1 MCTMQNL
8 QYTLFIIYIRCKIRK
23 LLLNNNGND
32 KIKDLIRKIN
42 NVIND
47 NTPQKIFKLE
57 KRMLK

>member
-1 MCTMQNL
+1 MQDL

-23 LLLNNNGND
+23 LLLNNHGNE

-42 NVIND
+42 NVINN
-47 NTPQKIFKLE
+47 NTPLKIFKLE